1 MATSAFSNDFREAQN
16 LKTTNQDKVAVRLL
30 SADQLYSDTRYL
42 HMVPVAKILQEGAR
56 SQKQL
61 RADFENQFSGKASE
75 IQGTKLV
82 AMREFV
88 GRVSSQKA
96 KTQTLSTH
104 LELALNIKHQLT
116 AVYDMY
122 LANQLSVLFSPV
134 LGDALR
140 QLEERIAS
148 KDDVFCIIRYLVI
161 IMNALGA
168 QLKQKD
174 YNVIKKDLIQTFGL
188 QYLVLIHALEQVGIL
203 TVNDPSKSAGSGKG
217 NENNFERLKREFQLL
232 QEDPTINLI
241 DPQDINYIYYQY
253 APLSIRLIQKIVFPT
268 TMNLTET
275 MNLLPGAT
283 FIDTQQ
289 VPMELKRHRMDST
302 TSVSSLNKSTKVQ
315 QPQQQQQQS
324 SQQKTE
330 SRATMVVFIGGITY
344 GEIAALRFLSD
355 QNHDFIIATTHFI
368 NGTNLMKSLLEVPIL
383 PLWYDRTRNAARLVS
398 EQYWLSFELIVIFL
412 K

>member
-1 MATSAFSNDFREAQN
+1 MFEATSDSHISVFRVLGIQFNRIEVATSAFSNDFRETQN
-16 LKTTNQDKVAVRLL
+16 INASNQEKVAVRLL

-75 IQGTKLV
+75 MQGTKLV

-88 GRVSSQKA
+88 GRVSTQKA

-104 LELALNIKHQLT
+104 LELALNIKRQLN

-122 LANQLSVLFSPV
+122 LANQLSIMFSPV
-134 LGDALR
+134 LVDALR
-140 QLEERIAS
+140 QLDERIAC
-148 KDDVFCIIRYLVI
+148 KDDPFCVIRYLVVVTQ
-161 IMNALGA
+161 ALGV
-168 QLKQKD
+168 QLKWKD
-174 YNVIKKDLIQTFGL
+174 YNAIKKDLIQTFGL

-203 TVNDPSKSAGSGKG
+203 TVNDPSKSSGAVKS

-232 QEDPTINLI
+232 QEDPTINLL
-241 DPQDINYIYYQY
+241 DPQDINYVYYQY
-253 APLSIRLIQKIVFPT
+253 APLSVRLIQRIVFPAAT
-268 TMNLTET
+268 NLSEA
-275 MNLLPGAT
+275 MNLLPGTT

-289 VPMELKRHRMDST
+289 VPMELKRHRHDST
-302 TSVSSLNKSTKVQ
+302 TSMNSLNRSGKS
-315 QPQQQQQQS
+315 QQQQPLA
-324 SQQKTE
+324 QKTE
-330 SRATMVVFIGGITY
+330 SRATLVVFIGGITY

-383 PLWYDRTRNAARLVS
+383 PL
-398 EQYWLSFELIVIFL
+398 
-412 K
+412 

>member
-1 MATSAFSNDFREAQN
+1 MLVRLLLVGIQFNRIEVATSAFSNDFREAQDH
-16 LKTTNQDKVAVRLL
+16 KVMNQDKVTVRLL

-61 RADFENQFSGKASE
+61 RVDFENQFSGKASE

-116 AVYDMY
+116 ALYDMY
-122 LANQLSVLFSPV
+122 LANQLSILFSPV

-140 QLEERIAS
+140 QLDERIAS

-161 IMNALGA
+161 ITIALGA
-168 QLKQKD
+168 QLKRND
-174 YNVIKKDLIQTFGL
+174 YDAVKKDIIQTFGL

-203 TVNDPSKSAGSGKG
+203 TVNEPSKSAGSGKG

-302 TSVSSLNKSTKVQ
+302 TSVNSLNKSTKVQ
-315 QPQQQQQQS
+315 QQQQQQQS

-383 PLWYDRTRNAARLVS
+383 PL
-398 EQYWLSFELIVIFL
+398 
-412 K
+412 

>member
-1 MATSAFSNDFREAQN
+1 MLVRHRLGIQFNRIEVATSAFSNDFREAQN
-16 LKTTNQDKVAVRLL
+16 IKTTNQDKVAVRLL

-116 AVYDMY
+116 ALYDMY
-122 LANQLSVLFSPV
+122 LANQLSILFSPV

-140 QLEERIAS
+140 QLDERIAS

-161 IMNALGA
+161 ITNALGA
-168 QLKQKD
+168 QFKRKD
-174 YNVIKKDLIQTFGL
+174 YDAVKKDLIQTFGL

-203 TVNDPSKSAGSGKG
+203 TVNDASRSAGSAKG
-217 NENNFERLKREFQLL
+217 NENSFERLKREFQLL

-241 DPQDINYIYYQY
+241 DPQDITYIYFQY
-253 APLSIRLIQKIVFPT
+253 APLSVRLIQKIVFPT
-268 TMNLTET
+268 TANLTET

-302 TSVSSLNKSTKVQ
+302 ASVNSLNKSTKVH
-315 QPQQQQQQS
+315 QQQQQQT

-383 PLWYDRTRNAARLVS
+383 PL
-398 EQYWLSFELIVIFL
+398 
-412 K
+412 